1 MKILYVLGM
10 VGIACL
16 FFFWSFARQ
25 SSTQVKINE
34 DVKNTSSKAEMS
46 TENKDATASAAKKRD
61 VAQNLSRLEEDR
73 KMFRANAELELKVAL
88 DNRLRNLKEIADSW
102 HLKTEETTALEK
114 LLIEQEK
121 RKHQLMGDMYDATE
135 KLGTDQGDLLAKTY
149 FDAMRAREA
158 EDELGRLQM
167 ERLLGI
173 DRTKLYLDWEK
184 RNMNIALKRSR
195 AKSQGKY
202 TPKD

>member
-1 MKILYVLGM
+1 
-10 VGIACL
+10 
-16 FFFWSFARQ
+16 
-25 SSTQVKINE
+25 
-34 DVKNTSSKAEMS
+34 MS

-121 RKHQLMGDMYDATE
+121 IM
-135 KLGTDQGDLLAKTY
+135 
-149 FDAMRAREA
+149 
-158 EDELGRLQM
+158 RLQ
-167 ERLLGI
+167 
-173 DRTKLYLDWEK
+173 
-184 RNMNIALKRSR
+184 
-195 AKSQGKY
+195 
-202 TPKD
+202 P